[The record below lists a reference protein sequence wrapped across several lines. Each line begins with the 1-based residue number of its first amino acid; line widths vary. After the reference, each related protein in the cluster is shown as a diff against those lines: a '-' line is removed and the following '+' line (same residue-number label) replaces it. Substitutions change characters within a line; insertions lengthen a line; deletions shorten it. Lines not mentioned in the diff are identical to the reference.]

1 MNKKFHLLPLLALS
15 LVAISCG
22 CPVSGLFRPWSIARM
37 VKASDTVV
45 SETREASGFSA
56 IDMRGI
62 GRIILTQGETESL
75 EIRGSDNLVP
85 LVTTEVRSGVLVID
99 LKEKIIINDPT
110 PANVLTITIG
120 LKDLTSLSVSGI
132 SDVLIDGL
140 VSPRLELDISGTGQ
154 IDLSGLEL
162 EDLNLGLSGL
172 GSVKLAGTGSSAEFS
187 LSGAGNVEAG
197 GLELR
202 TARISLTGLGNATL
216 WVTER
221 LEGDITGAGNVEYYG
236 DPQTDFTNTGLGRFE
251 SLGDK

>member
-1 MNKKFHLLPLLALS
+1 MNKTHRLLPLLALS

-22 CPVSGLFRPWSIARM
+22 CPVSGLFRPWGDARGI
-37 VKASDTVV
+37 KASDTVI
-45 SETREASGFSA
+45 SETREVSGFSA

-85 LVTTEVRSGVLVID
+85 LVMTEVRSGVLVID
-99 LKEKIIINDPT
+99 MKEKIIINDPT
-110 PANVLTITIG
+110 PENVITITIG

-132 SDVLIDGL
+132 SDVLMDGL
-140 VSPRLELDISGTGQ
+140 VTPRLSLDISGTGQ

-162 EDLNLGLSGL
+162 EDLKLGLSGL
-172 GSVKLAGTGSSAEFS
+172 GNVKLAGTASSAAIS

-197 GLELR
+197 DLQLE
-202 TARISLTGLGNATL
+202 TAQITLTGLGNATL
-216 WVTER
+216 WVTEH

-236 DPQTDFTNTGLGRFE
+236 DPTTDFDNTGLGHFE